1 MVKQMNNKILSE
13 VDKIIEYIKD
23 TDDYKDYI
31 YLKEKLSKNEKANKL
46 INEIKNLQKDIVK
59 LELESKDITELD
71 NKINNN
77 LQELNKIPL
86 YVEYIQKQE
95 ILNDVYQTIKNRLDD
110 YFYDKFNQIN
120 RKLFI
125 FLDAT
130 FSFPSID

>member
-1 MVKQMNNKILSE
+1 MNNKILSE

-31 YLKEKLSKNEKANKL
+31 YLKEKLSKNEKANNL

-71 NKINNN
+71 NKISNN

-86 YVEYIQKQE
+86 YVEYTQKQE

-110 YFYDKFNQIN
+110 YFYTKFN
-120 RKLFI
+120 
-125 FLDAT
+125 
-130 FSFPSID
+130 